1 MCDDIINIVKKQI
14 TMAISKYLN
23 RDNILVVFNTKNK
36 CMNEIIETVVF
47 TKEKDFTINT
57 IDKEIVEFTINNQE
71 VISGGKQIL
80 VTAEGEKEVELPGY
94 YRTEIR
100 LANVN
105 VKPMGFT
112 TLVVNQNSK
121 EVADILVASNDRSIE
136 NDLYKLV
143 FNNNNLLLINK
154 YTNKNR

>member
-1 MCDDIINIVKKQI
+1 M
-14 TMAISKYLN
+14 
-23 RDNILVVFNTKNK
+23 
-36 CMNEIIETVVF
+36 
-47 TKEKDFTINT
+47 
-57 IDKEIVEFTINNQE
+57 
-71 VISGGKQIL
+71 
-80 VTAEGEKEVELPGY
+80 
-94 YRTEIR
+94 
-100 LANVN
+100 ANVN